1 MLSKSELFKQAHIN
15 AKQYR
20 DYFDCYQFAFSF
32 ALTELYAQEKA
43 QLKQEKVE
51 MEERK
56 TLEQVLVSRGCKVW
70 EKGDKRRIYVD
81 LEKEKDM
88 EAVFEVTWGHVSRS
102 GWKSEYTISGEKVSG
117 CSARKFI
124 GKIEKLTDDN
134 KLFFD
139 CTTEKWIG
147 IKYSCNGKVYYQDIT
162 DDIEEFIPESI
173 TDQVA

>member
-1 MLSKSELFKQAHIN
+1 MLSKSELFRTAHKN
-15 AKQYR
+15 AKSYR
-20 DYFDCYQFAFSF
+20 EYFDCYKLAFSF

-43 QLKQEKVE
+43 QLKQEKE
-51 MEERK
+51 KMEKK

-88 EAVFEVTWGHVSRS
+88 KAVFEITWDHVSNS
-102 GWKSEYTISGEKVSG
+102 GWKSGYTINGEKVSG

-147 IKYSCNGKVYYQDIT
+147 IKCSWNGKIYYQDIT
-162 DDIEEFIPESI
+162 DDLEEFLPESI